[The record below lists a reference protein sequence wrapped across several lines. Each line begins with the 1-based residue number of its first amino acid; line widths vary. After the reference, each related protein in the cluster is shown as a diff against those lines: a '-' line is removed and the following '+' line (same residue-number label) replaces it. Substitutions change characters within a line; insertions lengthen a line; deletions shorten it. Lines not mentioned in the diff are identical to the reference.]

1 MKIKKQTWKFYL
13 NHLRLVKKN
22 HLKLAVDQRKFV
34 TFKVFS
40 NVIVW
45 QDSVHITAT

>member
-1 MKIKKQTWKFYL
+1 M
-13 NHLRLVKKN
+13 
-22 HLKLAVDQRKFV
+22 DQRNFV

-45 QDSVHITAT
+45 QDSVHITATYNYTISTFLYHMSSIACFS